1 MPRADSRSSGILV
14 LVRVW
19 RWLVAGLLAAVRR
32 RTRRPRTRRGMNR
45 LPTIAFAVAV
55 AASTTASATPA
66 VANASDPGSYASLA
80 DEAASLADDDPAP
93 SDWTISNADNSS
105 SSHPGAFTTST
116 GRAGWFGAAWYDVDA
131 NGCDTRNDILG
142 RDLSD
147 VTYKGRSTCTVAT
160 GVLEDPY
167 TGDTIDFT
175 RGEESSRAVQVDHVI
190 PLGFIYAHG
199 GWAWD
204 ADTRL
209 EVAND
214 PLNLLAVDG
223 RANASKSDSGP
234 ATSPSGSGSGYLI
247 DGGGGWMPR
256 NRAYTCPYAAR
267 FTQVAAKYRLGVGDA
282 DAQKLAS
289 ILTDCAS
296 GDDAARTP
304 DAHETS
310 GPPAA
315 PGLGRVTSLIA
326 FPPGLLELGRR
337 LATWIEEWS
346 VDHPACT
353 VGIAL
358 VLLLAAAEPARR
370 RYRR

>member
-1 MPRADSRSSGILV
+1 V
-14 LVRVW
+14 
-19 RWLVAGLLAAVRR
+19 
-32 RTRRPRTRRGMNR
+32 
-45 LPTIAFAVAV
+45 
-55 AASTTASATPA
+55 TP
-66 VANASDPGSYASLA
+66 
-80 DEAASLADDDPAP
+80 DPA
-93 SDWTISNADNSS
+93 A
-105 SSHPGAFTTST
+105 
-116 GRAGWFGAAWYDVDA
+116 
-131 NGCDTRNDILG
+131 
-142 RDLSD
+142 
-147 VTYKGRSTCTVAT
+147 
-160 GVLEDPY
+160 
-167 TGDTIDFT
+167 
-175 RGEESSRAVQVDHVI
+175 
-190 PLGFIYAHG
+190 
-199 GWAWD
+199 
-204 ADTRL
+204 
-209 EVAND
+209 
-214 PLNLLAVDG
+214 
-223 RANASKSDSGP
+223 
-234 ATSPSGSGSGYLI
+234 SGSGSGYLI

-315 PGLGRVTSLIA
+315 PGLGGVTSLIA

-337 LATWIEEWS
+337 LAAWIEEWS